1 MADAGKKP
9 AIRVRLYRRRNALK
23 DKVAGIG
30 PKGDGPGGA
39 AEVGIDPDIVAKA
52 EALFAEMA
60 EDYPDWVSGLI
71 VKLAEHHARCVDTP
85 NERRPAFEAIANVA
99 HDMKGQGGTFGYP
112 LITEFAG
119 SLYEAASLKNAY
131 TDNQVE
137 IIKAHIDSMR
147 AVIRERVSGDG
158 GDVGAQ
164 LSAGL
169 KQTIAKYKG

>member
-1 MADAGKKP
+1 MAEAGKGKT
-9 AIRVRLYRRRNALK
+9 AVRVRLYRRRNALK

-30 PKGDGPGGA
+30 PKGDGPGADEAAIDGA
-39 AEVGIDPDIVAKA
+39 ALAKA

-71 VKLAEHHARCVDTP
+71 AKLAEHHARCVDTP
-85 NERRPAFEAIANVA
+85 HERRPAFEAIAHVA

-119 SLYEAASLKNAY
+119 SLFEAASLKNAY

-158 GDVGAQ
+158 GELGAQ

-169 KQTIAKYKG
+169 KQTIEKYKA